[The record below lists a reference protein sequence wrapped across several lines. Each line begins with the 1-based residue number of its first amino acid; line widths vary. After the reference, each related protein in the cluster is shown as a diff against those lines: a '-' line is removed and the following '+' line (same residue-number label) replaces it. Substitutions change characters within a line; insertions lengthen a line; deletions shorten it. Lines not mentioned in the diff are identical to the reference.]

1 MSTTIHK
8 RSMPFFKSPKSPLR
22 IMNLFATCLLAA
34 CQSLPNGEAT
44 TALQQVPL
52 SQTATQVLQTQPSA
66 ERSAMTAE
74 ELPEVTEE
82 LQATVTET
90 TLAEQPADLWSR
102 MLDGYRLTFPHNHR
116 IERELNWYKKHPDY
130 IQRIQE
136 RSQPYLHFILQEIE
150 KRDIP
155 SEIAL
160 LPAVESAYRPFA
172 YSPGRAAGMWQ
183 FIPSTGRY
191 YGLKQNWWYDG
202 RRDVVASTHAAL
214 DYLQSLSRQFNN
226 DWELALA
233 AYNSGA
239 GTVRNA
245 IRRNQKRG
253 KPTDYWSLKLPDETS
268 AYVPRLL
275 ALSEVFRNPQRY
287 KVTLIPFPDEPY
299 FTTVDI
305 QSQLDLALAAEL
317 ADLSIQDL
325 YLLNPGLNRWATDPD
340 GPHKL
345 SLPLDKVETFLKKLE
360 SLPVEERLT
369 WKRYKIK
376 QGDALSIIARKH
388 GTTTKVLRQINKLK
402 GNKIRAGK
410 HLLIPVSSKGL
421 NQYTFSAEQRKA
433 AIQNRTRNGHKQ
445 NYTVKPGDSL
455 WKIAKAY
462 SVSHRK
468 LAAWNGMAPGD
479 PLKPGQ
485 KLVIWVKKAPASE
498 ISLLNLQP
506 SGTQSR
512 LHYRVRR
519 GDSLSRIAQRFKV
532 SVADLK
538 RWNTLGSKYLQP
550 GQKLK
555 LYVDVTEQTL

>member
-1 MSTTIHK
+1 MPTTSTNS
-8 RSMPFFKSPKSPLR
+8 SMRYLSSPLLV
-22 IMNLFATCLLAA
+22 MNLLATCLLAA
-34 CQSLPNGEAT
+34 CQSLPNGDGA
-44 TALQQVPL
+44 TALPQVPL
-52 SQTATQVLQTQPSA
+52 SPPATAALQVQPSEQEQA
-66 ERSAMTAE
+66 ITVEKM
-74 ELPEVTEE
+74 PEVAAE
-82 LQATVTET
+82 LES
-90 TLAEQPADLWSR
+90 TLAELPPVEKPAELWTR
-102 MLDGYRLTFPHNHR
+102 MLDGYQLNIPQNPR
-116 IERELNWYKKHPDY
+116 IARELSWYSRHPSY

-155 SEIAL
+155 REIAL
-160 LPAVESAYRPFA
+160 LPAVESAFRPFA

-183 FIPSTGRY
+183 FIPSTGRQF
-191 YGLKQNWWYDG
+191 GLKQNWWYDG
-202 RRDVVASTHAAL
+202 RRDIVASTEAAL
-214 DYLQSLSRQFNN
+214 DYLQSLNRQFDG

-239 GTVRNA
+239 GTVRSA
-245 IRRNQKRG
+245 MRRNKKRG

-275 ALSEVFRNPQRY
+275 ALAEIFRSPQDY
-287 KVTLIPFPDEPY
+287 AVTLISIPDEPY

-305 QSQLDLALAAEL
+305 ESQLDLALAAEMAEL
-317 ADLSIQDL
+317 PIQEL

-345 SLPLDKVETFLKKLE
+345 SLPLDKVETFLEKLDQ
-360 SLPVEERLT
+360 LPAEKRLT

-376 QGDALSIIARKH
+376 PGDSLSVIARKH
-388 GTTTKVLRQINKLK
+388 GTTTKVLKKVNKLK
-402 GNKIRAGK
+402 GSKIRAGR
-410 HLLIPVSSKGL
+410 HLLIPVSSKSL
-421 NQYTFSAEQRKA
+421 DQYAYSAGQRKA
-433 AIQNRTRNGHKQ
+433 AIQNRVHSGHKQ
-445 NYTVKPGDSL
+445 HYRVKPGDSL
-455 WKIAKAY
+455 WKIAKAF

-485 KLVIWVKKAPASE
+485 RLVIWMKKAPASE
-498 ISLLNLQP
+498 LSQLNLQP

-519 GDSLSRIAQRFKV
+519 GDSLSGIAQRFRV
-532 SVADLK
+532 SVTDLK
-538 RWNTLGSKYLQP
+538 RWNTLGGKYLQP
-550 GQKLK
+550 GQQLK

>member
-1 MSTTIHK
+1 M
-8 RSMPFFKSPKSPLR
+8 RYFKIPLR
-22 IMNLFATCLLAA
+22 IMNLFAICLLAA
-34 CQSLPNGEAT
+34 CQSLPNGGAT
-44 TALQQVPL
+44 SALQQVELTPAVT
-52 SQTATQVLQTQPSA
+52 QTLQTQPSA
-66 ERSAMTAE
+66 QESAITSERLPDVAE
-74 ELPEVTEE
+74 ELQT
-82 LQATVTET
+82 TVTEL
-90 TLAEQPADLWSR
+90 TLPEEPADLWSR
-102 MLDGYRLTFPHNHR
+102 MLEGYRLTFPHNSR
-116 IERELNWYKKHPDY
+116 IERELNWYSKNPGY

-136 RSQPYLHFILQEIE
+136 RSQPYLHFIMQEIE

-191 YGLKQNWWYDG
+191 FGLKQNWWYDG
-202 RRDVVASTHAAL
+202 RRDIVASTHAAL
-214 DYLQSLSRQFNN
+214 DYLQSLSRQFDN

-239 GTVRNA
+239 GTVRSA
-245 IRRNQKRG
+245 IRRNKKRG

-275 ALSEVFRNPQRY
+275 ALAEIFRNPQY
-287 KVTLIPFPDEPY
+287 YAITLTPIPDEPY

-305 QSQLDLALAAEL
+305 QSQLDLALAAEM
-317 ADLSIQDL
+317 AELSIQDL

-345 SLPLDKVETFLKKLE
+345 SLPLDKVETFLEKLAA
-360 SLPVEERLT
+360 LPVEERLT

-376 QGDALSIIARKH
+376 QGDALSVIARKH

-402 GNKIRAGK
+402 GNRIRAGK

-421 NQYTFSAEQRKA
+421 SQYTFSAGQRKA
-433 AIQNRTRNGHKQ
+433 AIQNRSRSGNKRS
-445 NYTVKPGDSL
+445 YIVKPGDSL
-455 WKIAKAY
+455 WKIAKAH
-462 SVSHRK
+462 SVNHRK

-485 KLVIWVKKAPASE
+485 KLVIWVKKAQSSE
-498 ISLLNLQP
+498 LSLLNLQP

-532 SVADLK
+532 SVADRK
-538 RWNTLGSKYLQP
+538 RWNTLDSKYLQP
-550 GQKLK
+550 GQRLK

>member
-1 MSTTIHK
+1 MQYSNA
-8 RSMPFFKSPKSPLR
+8 PFLV
-22 IMNLFATCLLAA
+22 MNLLVTCLLAA
-34 CQSLPNGEAT
+34 CQTLPNGDRAST
-44 TALQQVPL
+44 LQQVPL
-52 SQTATQVLQTQPSA
+52 SPPATEALQVQPSEPEQA
-66 ERSAMTAE
+66 INLEQMPDVAVELEATLS
-74 ELPEVTEE
+74 ELPAPAKPAE
-82 LQATVTET
+82 LWA
-90 TLAEQPADLWSR
+90 R
-102 MLDGYRLTFPHNHR
+102 MLDGYRLSIPQNSR
-116 IERELNWYKKHPDY
+116 IERELNWYSRNPSY

-136 RSQPYLHFILQEIE
+136 RSQPYLHFILEEIE

-155 SEIAL
+155 REIAL

-183 FIPSTGRY
+183 FIPSTGRQ

-202 RRDVVASTHAAL
+202 RRDIVASTQAAL
-214 DYLQSLSRQFNN
+214 DYLQALSRQFDN

-239 GTVRNA
+239 GTVRKA
-245 IRRNQKRG
+245 QRRNKKRG

-275 ALSEVFRNPQRY
+275 ALAEIFRNPQQY
-287 KVTLIPFPDEPY
+287 AVSLISIPDEPY

-305 QSQLDLALAAEL
+305 ESQLDLALAAEMAEL
-317 ADLSIQDL
+317 PIQDL

-345 SLPLDKVETFLKKLE
+345 SLPLDKVEQFLEKLDQ
-360 SLPVEERLT
+360 LPAEKRLT

-376 QGDALSIIARKH
+376 PGDALSVIARKH
-388 GTTTKVLRQINKLK
+388 GTTTKVLKRVNKLK
-402 GNKIRAGK
+402 GNRIRAGK
-410 HLLIPVSSKGL
+410 HLLIPVSSKSL
-421 NQYTFSAEQRKA
+421 DQYAYSAEQRKA
-433 AIQNRTRNGHKQ
+433 TIQNRSRGGHKQ
-445 NYTVKPGDSL
+445 HYRVKPGDSL

-462 SVSHRK
+462 SVNHRK

-485 KLVIWVKKAPASE
+485 RLVIWLNKPPASE
-498 ISLLNLQP
+498 VSLLNLQP

-519 GDSLSRIAQRFKV
+519 GDSLSGIAQRFKV

-538 RWNTLGSKYLQP
+538 RWNTLGGKYLQP

>member
-1 MSTTIHK
+1 M
-8 RSMPFFKSPKSPLR
+8 RYFNSPLLL
-22 IMNLFATCLLAA
+22 MNLAACCLLAA
-34 CQSLPNGEAT
+34 CQSLPSGDAT

-52 SQTATQVLQTQPSA
+52 SPHATELLQTQPSEQA
-66 ERSAMTAE
+66 NVISIEKKPQVAE
-74 ELPEVTEE
+74 ELERTVAELALQEE
-82 LQATVTET
+82 P
-90 TLAEQPADLWSR
+90 AELWSR
-102 MLDGYRLTFPHNHR
+102 MRDGYRLAVPQNRR
-116 IERELNWYKKHPDY
+116 IVRELEWYSRNPGY

-136 RSQPYLHFILQEIE
+136 RSQPYLHFILEEIE

-183 FIPSTGRY
+183 FIPSTGRQF
-191 YGLKQNWWYDG
+191 GLKQNWWYDG
-202 RRDVVASTHAAL
+202 RRDIVASTHAAL
-214 DYLQSLSRQFNN
+214 DYLQALSRQFDN

-245 IRRNQKRG
+245 IRHNEKRG
-253 KPTDYWSLKLPDETS
+253 KSTDYWSLKLPDETS

-275 ALSEVFRNPQRY
+275 ALAEVFRNPQQY
-287 KVTLIPFPDEPY
+287 AVTLLSIPDEPY

-305 QSQLDLALAAEL
+305 QSQLDLALAAEMAEL
-317 ADLSIQDL
+317 PIQEL

-345 SLPLDKVETFLKKLE
+345 SLPLDKVETFLEKLE
-360 SLPVEERLT
+360 ALPAEKRLT
-369 WKRYKIK
+369 WKRYRIK
-376 QGDALSIIARKH
+376 QGDSLSVIARKH
-388 GTTTKVLRQINKLK
+388 GTTTSVLKKVNKL
-402 GNKIRAGK
+402 GGSSIRAGK
-410 HLLIPVSSKGL
+410 HLLIPVSSKSL
-421 NQYTFSAEQRKA
+421 DKYTYSAKQRKN
-433 AIQNRTRNGHKQ
+433 AIQNRSHSGHKRV
-445 NYTVKPGDSL
+445 YRVKPGDSL

-468 LAAWNGMAPGD
+468 LAAWNGIAPGD

-485 KLVIWVKKAPASE
+485 KLVIWVNKAPASE
-498 ISLLNLQP
+498 LSLLNIQP

-512 LHYRVRR
+512 LHYKVRR
-519 GDSLSRIAQRFKV
+519 GDSLSGIAQRFKV
-532 SVADLK
+532 SVTDLK
-538 RWNTLGSKYLQP
+538 RWNTLDSKYLQP